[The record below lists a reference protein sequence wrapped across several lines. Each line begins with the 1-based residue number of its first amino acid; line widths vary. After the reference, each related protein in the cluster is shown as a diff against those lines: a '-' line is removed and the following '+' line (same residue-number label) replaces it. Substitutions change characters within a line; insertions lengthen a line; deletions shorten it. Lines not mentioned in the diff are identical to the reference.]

1 MQGLNPY
8 SAAAER
14 NSKIIFDTLAE
25 SLESITSVLEIGSG
39 TGQHALYASNKH
51 TSLEWQCS
59 DVEQNIQ
66 GLTHNLQTQKDELLP
81 APIHIDVNTQGW
93 QTGQIFKRKFDAI
106 YSANTLHI
114 MDSQTVENFF
124 KGITHAIHEQGHLF
138 LYGPFKMHGEFTSQ
152 SNAEFDQNLRSRGCG
167 SAIRD
172 IEWICELATNSG
184 FRARKNIAMPANNHL
199 IWFNRTSS

>member
-1 MQGLNPY
+1 MHGLNPY

-25 SLESITSVLEIGSG
+25 TLESITSVLEIGSG

-66 GLTHNLQTQKDELLP
+66 GLRHNLQTHKHNSMP
-81 APIHIDVNTQGW
+81 APIRIDVNTEDWQQGRAP
-93 QTGQIFKRKFDAI
+93 QRKFDAI

-124 KGITHAIHEQGHLF
+124 KGIAHAINEHGYLF

-152 SNAEFDQNLRSRGCG
+152 SNAEFDQSLRARGCG

-172 IEWICELATNSG
+172 IEWICELAIDNG
-184 FRARKNIAMPANNHL
+184 FRARKNISMPANNQL
-199 IWFNRTSS
+199 LQFSRNNQ